1 LVGTNPKT
9 QRKGLLFPTH
19 IHTKQKQKEQSKFK
33 IQKTILREPKKGKK
47 ENQEETTEI
56 KWKITKLQK
65 KKKKKKKKKKI

>member
-1 LVGTNPKT
+1 LGQTPRHK
-9 QRKGLLFPTH
+9 RKGLPFPTH

-56 KWKITKLQK
+56 K
-65 KKKKKKKKKKI
+65 